1 MKRKIIS
8 GFLALLCMGSVLG
21 CASSAKNA
29 PKEEA
34 AQGTMEEQD
43 KETEQEK
50 ELEEKPNDVSLIS
63 TSGAICEI
71 LDLLDYDNVVGI
83 PETSGEIP
91 ERYEGVTTVG
101 QAMGPDLEIIKSL
114 HADFVLSPIALEASL
129 KEQYDSAGIASEFLN
144 LSSVQ
149 GMYDSIDQLGTLL
162 SREKEAK
169 ALREEYEAYMEEYT
183 SASDEESSCMI
194 LMCFPSGYYLIATEK
209 SYVGNLVELAGG
221 DNVYSNY
228 QGDENGF
235 VSINPEDMVK
245 RNPEKI
251 FVFAH
256 YNEEEAFAQMKENF
270 ETEETWKFYD
280 AVQNGEVYYL
290 PSDLFGMSATMS
302 WTDSLD
308 ALKPMLYEE

>member
-1 MKRKIIS
+1 MMS
-8 GFLALLCMGSVLG
+8 LLG

-29 PKEEA
+29 PQETTGQATVDE
-34 AQGTMEEQD
+34 
-43 KETEQEK
+43 ETEVSEQKEQE
-50 ELEEKPNDVSLIS
+50 EEKRNDVSIIS
-63 TSGAICEI
+63 TSAAICEM
-71 LDLLDYDNVVGI
+71 LDLIDYDNVVGI

-101 QAMGPDLEIIKSL
+101 QAMGPDLEIIKSIQ
-114 HADFVLSPIALEASL
+114 ADLVLSPISLEASL
-129 KEQYDSAGIASEFLN
+129 KESYDAAGIASEFLN

-149 GMYDSIDQLGTLL
+149 GMYDSMDELGTLL
-162 SREKEAK
+162 GREKEAA
-169 ALREEYEAYMEEYT
+169 ALREEYEDYMEEYT
-183 SASDEESSCMI
+183 KAADEEKSCMI

-245 RNPEKI
+245 RNPDKI

-256 YNEEEAFAQMKENF
+256 YSEEEAFAQMKENF

-290 PSDLFGMSATMS
+290 SSELFGMSATMS
-302 WTDSLD
+302 WMDSLD